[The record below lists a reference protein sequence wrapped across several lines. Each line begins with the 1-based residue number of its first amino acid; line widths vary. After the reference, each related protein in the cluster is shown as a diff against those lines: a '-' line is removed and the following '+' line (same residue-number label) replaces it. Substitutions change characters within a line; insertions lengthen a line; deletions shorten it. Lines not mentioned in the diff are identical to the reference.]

1 MSYSHMNENQN
12 HIFLYMLDGLHVFSG
27 TYQCKFYSTG
37 RGGSGSITMR
47 LLMIADASL
56 YARP

>member
-1 MSYSHMNENQN
+1 MNENQN